1 MSMKKI
7 IKVSFGSFVVVALL
21 GFIFLISSVE
31 NEKESFFSSYDL
43 LDEDGQRYISWVPVF
58 LPKTAFNIRI
68 YADVETNHF
77 YMFFQ
82 LEKIQSIDFQ
92 KKMNMQASK
101 NGVALLQKGVEKL
114 KSGWCAFQ
122 DISNGFGENLYL
134 VGKVSSSEE
143 IYYVTKATTATNLN
157 STEYTSEMAKKYC
170 EHGDFKPE
178 MQYLD
183 IR

>member
-1 MSMKKI
+1 MKKI

-31 NEKESFFSSYDL
+31 DEKESFFSSYDL
-43 LDEDGQRYISWVPVF
+43 LGEDGQRYISWVPVF

-68 YADVETNHF
+68 YADVETNNF

-92 KKMNMQASK
+92 KKMNMKSSK
-101 NGVALLQKGVEKL
+101 NGVALLQKGVEEI

-134 VGKVSSSEE
+134 VGKVSYSEE
-143 IYYVTKATTATNLN
+143 IYYVTKATTANNLN

>member
-1 MSMKKI
+1 MKKM
-7 IKVSFGSFVVVALL
+7 IKVSFGSFVVVVFL

-31 NEKESFFSSYDL
+31 NEKESYFSSYDL
-43 LDEDGQRYISWVPVF
+43 LDEDGSRYISWVPVF

-68 YADVETNHF
+68 YADVETNNF

-114 KSGWCAFQ
+114 NSGWCAFQ

-143 IYYVTKATTATNLN
+143 IYYVTKAATATNLS